1 MFAIEKYSAS
11 RRSIRKFTKDNE
23 RTHYRKNRERPTLR
37 KSQRVGRPECQDH
50 LRFGCR
56 SLVSWKPAPPA
67 ALTEADPTSR
77 HWQPGRLARIQRPA
91 GLFANSPSQPSYK
104 KCDGGVKR
112 HSQTR
117 NSNDWSKAYCRENQR
132 NAETQLKPRPRMAQQ
147 PTSEQSCNRGGLAA
161 PSPSIAGSTSGLGIT
176 TASVKLAR
184 KKTTAATSHIPP
196 PYRRSARNGI
206 KAHKAT
212 IKTIPRR
219 TGPEKRAYFTFTVP
233 RFLTACGVSR
243 LGIQ

>member
-11 RRSIRKFTKDNE
+11 RRSIRKFTRDNE

-77 HWQPGRLARIQRPA
+77 HWQPGRLARIQRLA

-104 KCDGGVKR
+104 KCDGGIKR
-112 HSQTR
+112 HRQTR
-117 NSNDWSKAYCRENQR
+117 NSNDWSAEKSVLSRE
-132 NAETQLKPRPRMAQQ
+132 
-147 PTSEQSCNRGGLAA
+147 
-161 PSPSIAGSTSGLGIT
+161 
-176 TASVKLAR
+176 
-184 KKTTAATSHIPP
+184 
-196 PYRRSARNGI
+196 
-206 KAHKAT
+206 
-212 IKTIPRR
+212 
-219 TGPEKRAYFTFTVP
+219 PEK
-233 RFLTACGVSR
+233 C
-243 LGIQ
+243 